1 MAVFHDDGKG
11 GALVGFGI
19 LVGAVVG
26 AIILAAPERAKA
38 QAARGRLLVE
48 QDRYDNVERPRA
60 ERETR
65 DDDRREADRAKKEKE
80 ERKARKNAARGRNP

>member
-11 GALVGFGI
+11 GMFIGVGLVVGALC
-19 LVGAVVG
+19 GAVV
-26 AIILAAPERAKA
+26 LAAPERAKA

>member
-11 GALVGFGI
+11 GMFVGIG
-19 LVGAVVG
+19 LLLGAAVGAV
-26 AIILAAPERAKA
+26 ILAAPEKEKAKV
-38 QAARGRLLVE
+38 ARGRLDVE
-48 QDRYDNVERPRA
+48 QDRYDHIDKPKA
-60 ERETR
+60 DRETR